1 MVGVL
6 FKKLW
11 TVGTVLVGVF
21 AEVGGSINCIGF
33 LYQPKYPGK
42 K

>member
-1 MVGVL
+1 MKFTSIAMSWLAAVVL
-6 FKKLW
+6 
-11 TVGTVLVGVF
+11 VF